1 MTTSTT
7 KQGLDSEAGLNDRR
21 GNSPESNNARS
32 TPSAN
37 RRRRRRRNGHLRRGN
52 NGQSPSAPSALSPD
66 NLVRDRQFGSLP
78 VSRLVSSAL
87 HDLGYAAPTPIQEQ
101 IIPAMLEGEDLV
113 GQAQTGTGKT
123 AAFGIP
129 LAETLDPGEGHV
141 QSVVLTPTRELAV
154 QVSEELRS
162 LCRYRELRVV
172 TVYGGQSIN
181 RQLDAL
187 QKGAH
192 IVVGTPGR
200 ILDHLRRRTLRLD
213 RVRTVVLDEADE
225 MLDIGFADDIERIL
239 RFTPSSRQTALF
251 SATMP
256 TAIHRMVYRHL
267 KDPTWV
273 RIGGEAEPVKQVR
286 QVYYEV
292 ASRDKNAGLEELL
305 ESGHST
311 GLGQPSDG
319 QTLIFRR
326 TQKGVERL
334 EDYLRR
340 PGTSVRGIH
349 GGLSQ
354 RERDNVMSAFRTGR
368 LELLVATNLAARGLD
383 IPAISRVINFDTPQ
397 SVEEYVHRI
406 GRTSRMGRPG
416 TAITFVGEWEFDD
429 FEPIQRHVGDDLEQ
443 GRLARYS

>member
-1 MTTSTT
+1 
-7 KQGLDSEAGLNDRR
+7 
-21 GNSPESNNARS
+21 
-32 TPSAN
+32 
-37 RRRRRRRNGHLRRGN
+37 
-52 NGQSPSAPSALSPD
+52 
-66 NLVRDRQFGSLP
+66 
-78 VSRLVSSAL
+78 
-87 HDLGYAAPTPIQEQ
+87 
-101 IIPAMLEGEDLV
+101 MLQGEDLV

-129 LAETLDPGEGHV
+129 LAETLDPEQRHV
-141 QSVVLTPTRELAV
+141 QSVVLTPTRELAI

-162 LCRYRELRVV
+162 LCRYRGLRVA

-181 RQLDAL
+181 RQIDAL
-187 QKGAH
+187 QNGVH

-200 ILDHLRRRTLRLD
+200 MLDHLGRRTLRLD
-213 RVRTVVLDEADE
+213 RVRTAVLDEADE

-256 TAIHRMVYRHL
+256 KAIHHMVYRHL
-267 KDPTWV
+267 KHPTWV
-273 RIGGEAEPVKQVR
+273 RIGGEAEPVEQVR

-305 ESGHST
+305 ENGDST
-311 GLGQPSDG
+311 GLDHGGAG

-326 TQKGVERL
+326 TQRGVERL
-334 EDYLRR
+334 VNYLRR
-340 PGTSVRGIH
+340 RGASVRGIH
-349 GGLSQ
+349 GRLSQ
-354 RERDNVMSAFRTGR
+354 GQRDAVMSAFRAGR

-397 SVEEYVHRI
+397 NVEEYVHRI

-416 TAITFVGEWEFDD
+416 TAITFVGESEFDD
-429 FEPIQRHVGDDLEQ
+429 FEPIQRHLGADLKQ
-443 GRLARYS
+443 GRLALYS